1 MENTPQGVR
10 RGQENR
16 LAKQDV
22 RQKSLRKGLEFL
34 RSEGISVEDPSSAA
48 VGALKGHFGTG
59 KEMDLALVYLL
70 GRITDPSALDA
81 LVFLEQGAA
90 NKEVKRE
97 VRRSLFKLGQK
108 GLFPPR
114 SEPAGKETEKPDF
127 SLGPGLEA
135 YLSSVDSAGNRL
147 IWLAKPQAGSGIQII
162 QGFFNDREG
171 LVQVGGSLI
180 RRKELRQMMS
190 EIKEKHGIS
199 MISIPWDYADFI
211 LYQAFEK
218 AKALGRSG
226 LEQFHTLRAHLNL
239 AKPSPRPHPVYD
251 HLNPDEI
258 RSGSWRETSQRL
270 LEEPEFQTWVLLED
284 WVRPYLDRVQEAQE
298 SRLVLNPLQK
308 EERISTIVREV
319 VQELFEGEVGQLF
332 AGRMEDM
339 ALHLLLANKE
349 DRAKSALAVA
359 LSLKEGEL
367 GGLGVPFLHGLV
379 QKSFAYYMT
388 QDMRKPQD
396 SSLIVK
402 P

>member
-1 MENTPQGVR
+1 VLRE
-10 RGQENR
+10 QENP
-16 LAKQDV
+16 LAKQDI
-22 RQKSLRKGLEFL
+22 RQKSLRKGLEVL
-34 RSEGISVEDPSSAA
+34 RSEGIPVEDPSPT
-48 VGALKGHFGTG
+48 VVEALKRNFGKV
-59 KEMDLALVYLL
+59 KEVDLALVYLL

-81 LVFLEQGAA
+81 LVSLEPGAA
-90 NKEVKRE
+90 NKDVKRE
-97 VRRSLFKLGQK
+97 VRRSLFKLAQK
-108 GLFPPR
+108 GLLPPR
-114 SEPAGKETEKPDF
+114 SESDGEEREKPDF
-127 SLGPGLEA
+127 SLGPGIEA

-162 QGFFNDREG
+162 QGFFNDGEG
-171 LVQVGGSLI
+171 LVQVAGSLI
-180 RRKELRQMMS
+180 RRKELRQMIS

-211 LYQAFEK
+211 LYEAFEK

-239 AKPSPRPHPVYD
+239 AKPSPRAHPV
-251 HLNPDEI
+251 NPDEI

-270 LEEPEFQTWVLLED
+270 LEEPEFQTWVLVED
-284 WVRPYLDRVQEAQE
+284 WVRPYMDRVQEAQA
-298 SRLVLNPLQK
+298 SRLVLNPMQK
-308 EERISTIVREV
+308 EERMSTIVRQL
-319 VQELFEGEVGQLF
+319 VQEVFEGEVGQQF

-339 ALHLLLANKE
+339 ALHLFLANKE

-388 QDMRKPQD
+388 QDKRKPED